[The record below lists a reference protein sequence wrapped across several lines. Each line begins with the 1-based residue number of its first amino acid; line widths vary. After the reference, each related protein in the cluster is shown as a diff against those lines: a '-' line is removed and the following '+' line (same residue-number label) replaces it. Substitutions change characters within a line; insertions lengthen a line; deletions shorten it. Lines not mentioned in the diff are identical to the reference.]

1 MIVPMLV
8 VLLVPSAVAFHV
20 ATIQDAAR
28 SRHAARS
35 ITSTMAADANGD
47 NDDKPAG
54 PLLPPAELE
63 RLRSRIQKIQENGIT
78 SPSEKLF
85 ELATKE
91 TPSALMRSFFAG
103 ASPEVS
109 QAMRDAITS
118 LLGSLPPLEFDA
130 RMTTTGDKL
139 AALMLQLQMT
149 GYMLRNAEYVMTLRR
164 LLQLKTRSAAE
175 YREAFARLDLDGS
188 GYIEVGEV
196 EELLRQV
203 YKGDVPSV
211 EISSFIALFDTDS
224 DGRVSWEEFA
234 HALGATE
241 GATAPSNFLALPAP
255 PEGITAP
262 QPTLTGT
269 VTVSLD
275 DGTEVK
281 MDANAYM
288 DQLKSEAE
296 ALRRD
301 LRNMEQKKAQTEA
314 TFSTSIAAYVSSLS
328 ESQLKALTS
337 GISEDVVGAMRL
349 LVKYLLRDPSGEGEL
364 GKDQEVTMEQAKLQ
378 TLCLYQLVLG
388 YKLREAEA
396 TGEANESIG
405 R

>member
-1 MIVPMLV
+1 
-8 VLLVPSAVAFHV
+8 
-20 ATIQDAAR
+20 
-28 SRHAARS
+28 
-35 ITSTMAADANGD
+35 
-47 NDDKPAG
+47 
-54 PLLPPAELE
+54 
-63 RLRSRIQKIQENGIT
+63 
-78 SPSEKLF
+78 
-85 ELATKE
+85 
-91 TPSALMRSFFAG
+91 
-103 ASPEVS
+103 
-109 QAMRDAITS
+109 
-118 LLGSLPPLEFDA
+118 
-130 RMTTTGDKL
+130 
-139 AALMLQLQMT
+139 
-149 GYMLRNAEYVMTLRR
+149 
-164 LLQLKTRSAAE
+164 
-175 YREAFARLDLDGS
+175 
-188 GYIEVGEV
+188 VGEV